1 MSQVTYYYRCPV
13 CAAWKLIRV
22 GIYEMYVVPGCDRC
36 DNWMIKVDDK
46 AEPYVEGE
54 N

>member
-1 MSQVTYYYRCPV
+1 MSKVTYYYRCPI

-22 GIYEMYVVPGCDRC
+22 GIDEMYVVPSCDRC
-36 DNWMIKVDDK
+36 LNWMAKVDDK